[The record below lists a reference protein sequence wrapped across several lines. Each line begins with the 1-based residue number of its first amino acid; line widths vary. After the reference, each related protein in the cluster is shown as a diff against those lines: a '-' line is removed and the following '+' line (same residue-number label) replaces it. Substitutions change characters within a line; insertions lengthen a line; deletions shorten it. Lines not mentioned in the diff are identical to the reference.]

1 MISNSIIYPTDSVPH
16 GHFACVTTA
25 VNLNEDMQKD
35 FGVTHC
41 GLDFKA
47 VAAICPAVDL
57 LSPNIVM
64 NINVPVLLG
73 EKSRKSKYRK
83 YLDVAQIISKDFP
96 PYYVNTAT
104 NDFLKKQCYKL
115 KKLLDIYKI
124 ENKFHDFNEKENG
137 KYLTHVFNV
146 INPFSHYGDMANTE
160 IADFFKA
167 RMKVNT
173 K

>member
-1 MISNSIIYPTDSVPH
+1 
-16 GHFACVTTA
+16 
-25 VNLNEDMQKD
+25 
-35 FGVTHC
+35 
-41 GLDFKA
+41 
-47 VAAICPAVDL
+47 
-57 LSPNIVM
+57 M

-73 EKSRKSKYRK
+73 EKHRKSKYRK

-96 PYYVNTAT
+96 PYYVNTASG
-104 NDFLKKQCYKL
+104 DFLRKQCYKL
-115 KKLLDIYKI
+115 KGLLDTHKTEY
-124 ENKFHDFNEKENG
+124 KFHDFNEKENG

-167 RMKVNT
+167 RMTIK